1 MIARIAFSPAVGET
15 AAGTGQEGS
24 MPLENERVAWFNGRI
39 MRESEVMIPFRDQG
53 FLRGDAV
60 FDMTRSFNGA
70 AFRLKEHIA
79 RLYRSLKYL
88 DIDPG
93 LTPAEM
99 AAVSEDVLA
108 RNRHLLGPGEDYWLA
123 QRVSRGIHPV
133 PGDHWEHYGPNV
145 IVECV
150 PLPLRERAKHFRD
163 GIDVITPSVRRTPP
177 DALSPRAK
185 MHQYL
190 NLVLA
195 DREAKAQNPEAWAVL
210 LDASGN
216 LAEGLGSNIFLVRDG
231 GLATPRERFVLPG
244 VSRQAVIDLG
254 GRLGIPCEE
263 KDLDLYDAYIA
274 DECFLTSTSLC
285 ICGVRSLNGRSFA
298 AGAPPGPVTRR
309 LTEAYKELV
318 GCDFVAQYLQRLDS

>member
-1 MIARIAFSPAVGET
+1 MSLG
-15 AAGTGQEGS
+15 
-24 MPLENERVAWFNGRI
+24 NERVTWFNGKI
-39 MRESEVMIPFRDQG
+39 VRESEVLIPFRDQG

-60 FDMTRSFNGA
+60 FDMTRSFNGK
-70 AFRLKEHIA
+70 AFRIEEHVT

-93 LTPAEM
+93 LSPAEM
-99 AAVSEDVLA
+99 TSISEEVLA

-123 QRVSRGIHPV
+123 QRISRGVGRV
-133 PGDHWEHYGPNV
+133 PGDNWNHYGPNV

-163 GIDVITPSVRRTPP
+163 GIDVVTPSLRRTPP

-195 DREAKAQNPEAWAVL
+195 DREGKAQNPDAWAVL
-210 LDASGN
+210 LDVNGN
-216 LAEGLGSNIFLVRDG
+216 LAEGQGSNIFLVRDG
-231 GLATPRERFVLPG
+231 ALTTPRERYVLPG
-244 VSRQAVIDLG
+244 ISRQATIDLA
-254 GRLGIPCEE
+254 RQLLIPFEE
-263 KDLDLYDAYIA
+263 KDLDLYDAYTA

-285 ICGVRSLNGRSFA
+285 ICGVRSLNGRTFGS
-298 AGAPPGPVTRR
+298 GQVPGPVTER
-309 LTEAYKELV
+309 LIDAYKEMV
-318 GCDFVAQYLQRLDS
+318 GCDFVAQYLARLDG